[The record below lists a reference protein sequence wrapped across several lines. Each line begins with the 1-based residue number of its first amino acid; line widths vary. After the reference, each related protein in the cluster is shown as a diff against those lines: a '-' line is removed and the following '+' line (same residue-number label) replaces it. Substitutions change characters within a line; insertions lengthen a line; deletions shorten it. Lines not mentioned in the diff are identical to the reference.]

1 MLQHDL
7 GMASPVAQT
16 TSSLSPLGVVDIE
29 QVCDLLGVSRTW
41 IYKMIHNDKT
51 FPKLFKLGA
60 RQHMKLD
67 DLRNWV
73 EQRARAA

>member
-1 MLQHDL
+1 MLQHHL
-7 GMASPVAQT
+7 AMNGPVAQT
-16 TSSLSPLGVVDIE
+16 TSLSPLGVVDIE

-41 IYKMIHNDKT
+41 IYKMIRSDKT